1 MAEGRVGLRGSWC
14 ERGHVVTLPFE
25 DHIKPPT
32 LHRPK
37 FRFEMSSMVYMKRC
51 SSFCH
56 SPKTIISI
64 PIKNT
69 CGAFAGI
76 CTVQLRLLLIF
87 LRIQDYKY
95 RQTWWLFRLPSSTDY
110 EEPRAENTKA
120 SCVPRSDVVGAQ
132 PEVILDCWRKA
143 RMFSVMAWAIDI
155 EMREEPGC
163 ETLMISSQAPWKPK
177 ECQLE
182 LPVLCIFCTLVSSF
196 PLPSICLFCSL
207 SPFSSLSNV
216 VSSELAV
223 GALLFPSFMPRPLLI
238 SCVMFKML
246 NLDIC
251 GHWGMNSPSES
262 EHACPRLFD

>member
-1 MAEGRVGLRGSWC
+1 MCSNNLILWKWSSQGYSLSQELFVCILSYPENNSQLFSDRNMAEGRVGLRGSWC

-132 PEVILDCWRKA
+132 PEVILDCW
-143 RMFSVMAWAIDI
+143 
-155 EMREEPGC
+155 
-163 ETLMISSQAPWKPK
+163 
-177 ECQLE
+177 
-182 LPVLCIFCTLVSSF
+182 
-196 PLPSICLFCSL
+196 
-207 SPFSSLSNV
+207 
-216 VSSELAV
+216 
-223 GALLFPSFMPRPLLI
+223 
-238 SCVMFKML
+238 
-246 NLDIC
+246 
-251 GHWGMNSPSES
+251 
-262 EHACPRLFD
+262 